1 MSYIKA
7 SDILPEDLI
16 RAIQHYVDG
25 ACLYIP
31 RKPENRHFWG
41 QDTGYRTELRERN
54 QRIRA
59 DRLRG
64 MRIAELASTY
74 HLSEKSIRRILRTP

>member
-7 SDILPEDLI
+7 ADILPEELI
-16 RAIQHYVDG
+16 RAIQQYVDG

-41 QDTGYRTELRERN
+41 QGTDYRTELEERN

-64 MRIAELASTY
+64 MRVAQLACVY
-74 HLSEKSIRRILRTP
+74 HLSEKSIRRILRNP

>member
-16 RAIQHYVDG
+16 RAIQQYVDG

>member
-7 SDILPEDLI
+7 ADILPEDLI
-16 RAIQHYVDG
+16 RAIQQYVDG
-25 ACLYIP
+25 AYLYIP

-41 QDTGYRTELRERN
+41 QDTDYRKELEERN

-64 MRIAELASTY
+64 MRVAQLARAY